1 MKTIQKE
8 SSVIDKAH
16 HATLGSVI
24 IQIMSMKAAESSRAH
39 HSALE
44 RFFFQTINF
53 KREELSR

>member
-16 HATLGSVI
+16 HATLGSVL

-44 RFFFQTINF
+44 RVCIQIMII
-53 KREELSR
+53 KRAELSR